1 MNKKVLDFKS
11 YLENVSESVIQKYSM
26 DQISDALDSIE
37 SNIAEYYGVSGD
49 LNLTSDK
56 NGDEVTISPDIS
68 DDVSDYSYDYDKSL
82 ARDVIRNLSDE
93 DDGKKPRFTKDVIE
107 RVIND
112 IASNGDFY
120 ITDIDTSGLS
130 VYLDISK
137 PYDDRITVDGQI
149 EDSSMVE
156 VTDFDFVQLKEDI
169 MEELA
174 RSIINKIDF
183 K

>member
-1 MNKKVLDFKS
+1 MNKVLDFKS
-11 YLENVSESVIQKYSM
+11 YIENVSESVIQKYSM

-49 LNLTSDK
+49 LNLTSDR
-56 NGDEVTISPDIS
+56 NGEDVIISPDIS

-137 PYDDRITVDGQI
+137 PYDDRITVDGRI
-149 EDSSMVE
+149 EDSSVVE
-156 VTDFDFVQLKEDI
+156 VTGFDFAQLKEDI
-169 MEELA
+169 MDQLT
-174 RSIINKIDF
+174 RSIVNKIDF

>member
-37 SNIAEYYGVSGD
+37 SDIAEYYGVSGD
-49 LNLTSDK
+49 PNLTFDK
-56 NGDEVTISPDIS
+56 NGEEVTISPDIS
-68 DDVSDYSYDYDKSL
+68 NDVSDYSYDYDKSL

-112 IASNGDFY
+112 MAANGDFY

-130 VYLDISK
+130 VYLDVSK

-149 EDSSMVE
+149 EDSSVVE
-156 VTDFDFVQLKEDI
+156 VTGFDFAQLKDDI
-169 MEELA
+169 MEELT